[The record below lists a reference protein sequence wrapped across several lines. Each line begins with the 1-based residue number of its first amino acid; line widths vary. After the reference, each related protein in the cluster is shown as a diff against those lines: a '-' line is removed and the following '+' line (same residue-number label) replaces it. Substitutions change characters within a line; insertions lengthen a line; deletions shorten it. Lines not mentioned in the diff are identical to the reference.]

1 MYSLG
6 LNNPPRTGIGFTL
19 VKSRIKTKRRRKQG
33 VCRCKMAGTGFHS
46 VVANRAQMCT
56 ADCGK
61 PRYLDRGLPRRKYS
75 YPGLPQLRAD
85 CQGVISV
92 VANRG
97 TFESGLPRGYSCLGK
112 PGYLSAECHKRL
124 NSSTCHFTSAVPS
137 LLRHKFLPRDFPG
150 VRPLRGE
157 LFRPKRHKNGFS

>member
-6 LNNPPRTGIGFTL
+6 LNNPPRIGFTL
-19 VKSRIKTKRRRKQG
+19 LKSRIKTKRRREQG

-46 VVANRAQMCT
+46 
-56 ADCGK
+56 CGK
-61 PRYLDRGLPRRKYS
+61 PRSNVYHGLRQTAVFRPLIAKKKIFVLRIATAKILY
-75 YPGLPQLRAD
+75 LRAD

-97 TFESGLPRGYSCLGK
+97 TFESGLSRGYSCLGK
-112 PGYLSAECHKRL
+112 PRY
-124 NSSTCHFTSAVPS
+124 FPS
-137 LLRHKFLPRDFPG
+137 LLCYKFLPRDSPG

-157 LFRPKRHKNGFS
+157 LFRPKLHKNGLS